1 MGLLSFE
8 GLKTG
13 KTGKTVG
20 AWILAK
26 TVPSRILLTLE
37 YWLVHNPDVKTQIRK
52 VTINDVVSH
61 W

>member
-1 MGLLSFE
+1 VGLLSFE

-26 TVPSRILLTLE
+26 TAGTDSVE
-37 YWLVHNPDVKTQIRK
+37 YWLVHNSVDVKTQIRK